1 MEEKKNTPR
10 SGDRCRSV
18 MEGIDAVLADV
29 PSEHAAAEGRRHLER
44 MVLLLQRFGTARKDP
59 VQSILAHVGNYWSS
73 ALLCTLQAGPM
84 RPSALQKLLHAL
96 APDRPIS
103 QRMLT
108 LNLRALEEDGLIE
121 REVRDERNPHVDYRL
136 TRLGGE
142 LSDRLFSMIQWGADN
157 YQHIVSARARYE
169 PPKMLRPRRTRGWR
183 THPEA

>member
-1 MEEKKNTPR
+1 LQVRPR
-10 SGDRCRSV
+10 KVVEC
-18 MEGIDAVLADV
+18 IDAVLADAA
-29 PSEHAAAEGRRHLER
+29 SEDAAAEGRRHLER
-44 MVLLLQRFGTARKDP
+44 LVSLLQRFGTARKDP

-121 REVRDERNPHVDYRL
+121 REVRDERNAHVDYRL
-136 TRLGGE
+136 TRMGRE
-142 LSDRLFSMIQWGADN
+142 LSDSLFAMIRWGADN
-157 YQHIVSARARYE
+157 YQHIVSARVRYQ
-169 PPKMLRPRRTRGWR
+169 PPKTLRPRRTRGWR
-183 THPEA
+183 TYPNG